1 MTELGLHEPGASI
14 PEKEAESHFL
24 PGFRLQGPRTAEK
37 DSRPFAAAC
46 STGFRLSWGREAA
59 HPTSSSPPEF
69 LHDTLLRL
77 MAG

>member
-1 MTELGLHEPGASI
+1 MDVSLL
-14 PEKEAESHFL
+14 
-24 PGFRLQGPRTAEK
+24 RTADQ

-46 STGFRLSWGREAA
+46 SSGSRLGWGREAA